1 MFTLKPTIKTT
12 LVSRNFHETENPS
25 CEISE
30 NLHLMKITHYTVYS
44 TCPRSLYLAMYLYC
58 VAFMMSIISYY
69 TISAFDYIFLVYMQ
83 NSPSLA
89 FKFSDVMQY
98 IVMLRLKTV

>member
-1 MFTLKPTIKTT
+1 
-12 LVSRNFHETENPS
+12 
-25 CEISE
+25 
-30 NLHLMKITHYTVYS
+30 
-44 TCPRSLYLAMYLYC
+44 MYLYY

-69 TISAFDYIFLVYMQ
+69 YNTISAFDYIFLAYMQ

-98 IVMLRLKTV
+98 IVMLRFKTV